1 MPEAIETDIRKCHID
16 GVLEMRPLGVWI
28 SVGVTQPWNL
38 WTHTIPC
45 LVFLLCVKCG
55 HTLTYF

>member
-1 MPEAIETDIRKCHID
+1 MPEAMETDIRKYHID

-28 SVGVTQPWNL
+28 SVGVTQPWKL

-45 LVFLLCVKCG
+45 LVFLLSV
-55 HTLTYF
+55 